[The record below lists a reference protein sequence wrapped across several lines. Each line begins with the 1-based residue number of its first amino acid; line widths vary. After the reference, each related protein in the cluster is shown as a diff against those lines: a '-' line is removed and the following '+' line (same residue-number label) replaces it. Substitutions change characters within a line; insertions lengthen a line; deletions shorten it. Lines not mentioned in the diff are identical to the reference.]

1 MFDDFVVKFDIE
13 VSVYVL
19 IVMKVYYRVRNV
31 YIIFM
36 LFIFV
41 GILLVLKVLKFF
53 DVFCSL

>member
-53 DVFCSL
+53 EVFCSL